1 HHVRRSAA
9 RAHQDVEARDL
20 PGRRHTS
27 PDRVAAHDLV
37 TGQASATRS
46 RLSPETAT
54 LALIAV
60 SAALRLAAGKW
71 AGLCYGES
79 YYFAC
84 ALHPS
89 LAYFDHPPLS
99 ILLASLSILT
109 GDVGR
114 LTLRWPFIA
123 LFAGT
128 TWLLF
133 LI

>member
-1 HHVRRSAA
+1 MTA
-9 RAHQDVEARDL
+9 
-20 PGRRHTS
+20 G
-27 PDRVAAHDLV
+27 
-37 TGQASATRS
+37 ASATRS
-46 RLSPETAT
+46 RVSPEAAT

-60 SAALRLAAGKW
+60 SAILRLAAGAW

-84 ALHPS
+84 AHHPS

-99 ILLASLSILT
+99 ILLASLSMELT
-109 GDVGR
+109 GAVGR

-133 LI
+133 VLGRRLFGGWSGFHAALLMNLAPAHFA